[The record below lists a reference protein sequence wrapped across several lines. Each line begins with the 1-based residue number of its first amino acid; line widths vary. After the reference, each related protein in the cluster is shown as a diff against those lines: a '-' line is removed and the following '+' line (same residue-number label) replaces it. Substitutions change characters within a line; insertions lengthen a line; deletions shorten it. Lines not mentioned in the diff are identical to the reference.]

1 MCLSVTSVD
10 DLFHGL
16 YVYFFRIN
24 FTAVVVDL
32 NFFICRVLAL
42 EDSLETHA
50 IGFSN
55 ENRSTYLNRNVRLWS
70 RRRRRF
76 AFGLARKQHVLL

>member
-70 RRRRRF
+70 RRRWRF